1 MGKPTNPRPIAAPTR
16 RPNLKHGAYTLQK
29 AVTVLGS
36 RALPPKSTALG
47 RELRAW
53 RDSLIA
59 DLGGEETITTQQ
71 RALVDLAVRSKLL
84 VDSVDAYV
92 LGMDSPVNK
101 RRRCLHPV
109 VRERQALADS
119 LARYMGQLGLERR
132 AKQLD
137 IAAQL
142 AALHRPP
149 ATVVQSGDRGTT
161 GHREEAARPAG
172 PVVGEPEKEKP

>member
-1 MGKPTNPRPIAAPTR
+1 
-16 RPNLKHGAYTLQK
+16 
-29 AVTVLGS
+29 
-36 RALPPKSTALG
+36 
-47 RELRAW
+47 
-53 RDSLIA
+53 
-59 DLGGEETITTQQ
+59 
-71 RALVDLAVRSKLL
+71 
-84 VDSVDAYV
+84 
-92 LGMDSPVNK
+92 VNK